1 MIRATAGCLRL
12 RREDHWARGVRL
24 LVSYAGGCLC
34 NVAHHTRHTTPPLR
48 PPHTL
53 TKQRLQFIS
62 RFPFNTENH
71 LISKCTTQRALTLPA
86 GPTHP
91 RAAAGP
97 PLQEQA
103 AGRSTPETPAA
114 CDAVANMCN
123 DAIACVND
131 ALCCAPRDVLRRR
144 VAHAAVNSNAPMLRR
159 VSAAAGILFF
169 YNFTACD

>member
-1 MIRATAGCLRL
+1 
-12 RREDHWARGVRL
+12 
-24 LVSYAGGCLC
+24 
-34 NVAHHTRHTTPPLR
+34 
-48 PPHTL
+48 
-53 TKQRLQFIS
+53 LQFIS

-71 LISKCTTQRALTLPA
+71 LISKCTMQRALTLPA

-91 RAAAGP
+91 RAAAAP

-114 CDAVANMCN
+114 CDAAANMRN
-123 DAIACVND
+123 DAIACVNE
-131 ALCCAPRDVLRRR
+131 ALCCGPRDDLRRR

-159 VSAAAGILFF
+159 VSAAAGILFC